1 MEGRVPF
8 QSIPIELASPF
19 ASGLPPTIGG
29 KVLDIDDDVV
39 EDKDEANNG
48 TFSRLVWSEPVVQS
62 PGN

>member
-1 MEGRVPF
+1 MVCIPTCYTEK
-8 QSIPIELASPF
+8 SIEVRALNVTMP
-19 ASGLPPTIGG
+19 GG

>member
-1 MEGRVPF
+1 MIWNLIG
-8 QSIPIELASPF
+8 
-19 ASGLPPTIGG
+19 TIGG